1 MPNSFRFVRGAN
13 QDNTL
18 RASTQDAKAVAYAA
32 TIAIVPSESQ
42 NLFQVAQLTG
52 AATINATVT
61 QLYIGD
67 IVRILLSADATNR
80 VVTFGTGFV
89 SAGTVTVTA
98 SKAAFVDFMFNGAA
112 LQEMGRAITA

>member
-18 RASTQDAKAVAYAA
+18 RAMTQDAKAVAFAS
-32 TIAIVPSESQ
+32 TIAIVPIQSD

-52 AATINATVT
+52 AATINAVISD
-61 QLYIGD
+61 LYIGD
-67 IVRILLSADATNR
+67 KVRVLLSADSTTR

-89 SAGTVTVTA
+89 SAGTVTVPA
-98 SKAAFVDFMFNGAA
+98 SKAFSAATLTGAN
-112 LQEMGRAITA
+112 T